1 MAALLKKS
9 RSDLEH
15 EAKFMELRPIL
26 STLRRHKTTAWLL
39 ILEIALTCAIV
50 CNAVFMI
57 NHRLQHMQ
65 MSTGIDEHALVQIQ
79 LAEVTPSPDI
89 YARARE
95 DLAVLRQVPGVE
107 DVALV
112 NQLPLGGS
120 SSNAS
125 IKLDPE
131 QREPTLASV
140 GTYFGENLARTMGLR
155 LVAGRDLRPDEV
167 LDADVVIKALATGD
181 TKVIAPVTV
190 ITQALA
196 QRLWP
201 GAEALGKT
209 IYVGPVGVR
218 VVGVVADLARAN
230 AYDDATAHYSM
241 ILPMFMGAG
250 KDQSYLVRTRP
261 EDRQTVLK
269 AAVAALKKANPR
281 RVVTEQRTYDE
292 VRNQFFENDRSMAGI
307 LVGAIAALLVVTA
320 LGIVGLASFW
330 VAQRRRT
337 IGVRRA
343 LGATR
348 RNILNY
354 FQTENLLLA
363 TIGIV
368 LGMGLAYAINLF
380 LMLHYELP
388 RLPAIYFPVGAIAL
402 WLIGQLAV
410 LGPALRAA
418 AVPPVVATR
427 SV

>member
-1 MAALLKKS
+1 
-9 RSDLEH
+9 
-15 EAKFMELRPIL
+15 MELRPIL

-79 LAEVTPSPDI
+79 VAEVAPLADI

-95 DLAVLRQVPGVE
+95 DLAVIRQVPGVQA
-107 DVALV
+107 VTLV
-112 NQLPLGGS
+112 NQVPLGSS

-125 IKLDPE
+125 IFLDPA
-131 QREPTLASV
+131 QRQPTLNA
-140 GTYFGENLARTMGLR
+140 GTYFGADLAPTMGLR
-155 LVAGRDLRPDEV
+155 LLAGRYLRPEEV
-167 LDADVVIKALATGD
+167 LDSDIVLKAVANGD
-181 TKVIAPVTV
+181 TDVIAPVTV
-190 ITQALA
+190 ITQAMA

-201 GAEALGKT
+201 GGEALGKM
-209 IYVGPVGVR
+209 IYLGSIGVR
-218 VVGVVADLARAN
+218 VVGVVAELARAN
-230 AYDDATAHYSM
+230 AYDDVTAQYSM

-250 KDQSYLVRTRP
+250 KDQSYLIRTRP
-261 EDRQTVLK
+261 QDRHAVLK
-269 AAVAALKKANPR
+269 AAVAALKKADPR
-281 RVVTEQRTYDE
+281 RVVTTQRTYDE
-292 VRNQFFENDRSMAGI
+292 VREKFFENDRSMAGI
-307 LVGAIAALLVVTA
+307 LVGAIAALLIVTA

-348 RNILNY
+348 RNILVY
-354 FQTENLLLA
+354 FQTENFLLA
-363 TIGIV
+363 TIGIA
-368 LGMGLAYAINLF
+368 LGMVLAYGINLF
-380 LMLHYELP
+380 LMMHYELP
-388 RLPAIYFPVGAIAL
+388 RLPAVYFPVGAIAL